1 MKVVATYEKSAIDE
15 GGASGESSQ
24 NNFEKLSDDV
34 VGREVCVPALQGL
47 ADDDEKCVSGGTRL
61 LVAGLDAKN
70 GLRNQAVD
78 EARTVILKFKIF
90 GVAV

>member
-1 MKVVATYEKSAIDE
+1 
-15 GGASGESSQ
+15 
-24 NNFEKLSDDV
+24 
-34 VGREVCVPALQGL
+34 VPALQGL

-78 EARTVILKFKIF
+78 EARTVILKNKILE
-90 GVAV
+90 VAD